1 MPCYLYRCESC
12 NEHFEARHSITIKHT
27 KCSQVADCEEEGD
40 LIRMPSF
47 SRYIKPSV
55 DIRDEP
61 LGKPTRDAIE
71 EMRQEL
77 KEQKEKLSQQE
88 YND

>member
-1 MPCYLYRCESC
+1 
-12 NEHFEARHSITIKHT
+12 
-27 KCSQVADCEEEGD
+27 
-40 LIRMPSF
+40 MPSF

-55 DIRDEP
+55 NTRDEP
-61 LGKPTRDAIE
+61 LGKLTRDAIE

-77 KEQKEKLSQQE
+77 KEQKEKLSKQGKQE